1 MSAEFEQPWL
11 EKYRPQVIG
20 DIVGNEDTVGR
31 LQVLAEQGNMP
42 NLILSGPPGTGKTT
56 SVLALARQLLGEA
69 AKEGVLELNASD
81 DRGIDVVRE
90 QIKEFASTR
99 QMWTSMPKLIVLD
112 EADNMTSPAQMA
124 LRRVIEKYVSN
135 VRFCLICNYA
145 SKIMPALQSRTTRF
159 RFAPLTD
166 EQAIGRTQHVAEAE
180 GVRAA
185 GGGVEACVALGR
197 GDMRRCLN
205 LLQSTHMSFGL
216 VSEENV
222 YRCAGPRT
230 PADTGGDAA

>member
-1 MSAEFEQPWL
+1 M
-11 EKYRPQVIG
+11 
-20 DIVGNEDTVGR
+20 
-31 LQVLAEQGNMP
+31 
-42 NLILSGPPGTGKTT
+42 
-56 SVLALARQLLGEA
+56 
-69 AKEGVLELNASD
+69 
-81 DRGIDVVRE
+81 
-90 QIKEFASTR
+90 
-99 QMWTSMPKLIVLD
+99 
-112 EADNMTSPAQMA
+112 
-124 LRRVIEKYVSN
+124 SN